1 MLFLFKSLVFFFTA
15 VVYTLIEYLYSVI
28 KNDGRHIDEQT
39 KNAVYSGVILIFTE
53 TTSVLIFLFLTTKLY
68 TYLWGSVQSVNL
80 FQLVIAVILIDILY
94 YFYHRIHHSNSKL
107 FAIHKVHHIGTKYN
121 LSLALMLPW
130 VGQASIYCVLVPLI
144 FLHISPYT
152 IITAYFFLLTYQF
165 FSHISYLQ
173 LPKWCDCFLVTPR
186 NHRIH
191 HYQDRFSQNHNFGA
205 VFSIWDRLLS
215 TYTTTEIKNESTLG
229 VTGYKQK
236 NFLEFQKET
245 VTQFFK
251 K

>member
-1 MLFLFKSLVFFFTA
+1 M
-15 VVYTLIEYLYSVI
+15 
-28 KNDGRHIDEQT
+28 
-39 KNAVYSGVILIFTE
+39 
-53 TTSVLIFLFLTTKLY
+53 
-68 TYLWGSVQSVNL
+68 
-80 FQLVIAVILIDILY
+80 
-94 YFYHRIHHSNSKL
+94 
-107 FAIHKVHHIGTKYN
+107 
-121 LSLALMLPW
+121 
-130 VGQASIYCVLVPLI
+130 
-144 FLHISPYT
+144 
-152 IITAYFFLLTYQF
+152 
-165 FSHISYLQ
+165 
-173 LPKWCDCFLVTPR
+173 TPR